1 MFFFA
6 IIVLQ
11 WSCWVSSSRGE
22 VDRREYHIKV
32 LSVDKVLSQ
41 IQLSTLQLLM
51 SLFNYC
57 FTFSIKPNMS
67 TFFKF
72 YNLFAKL
79 RIIYFPSKYFNA
91 KSVGLLQNYSKS
103 NKIPNILFVFISYT
117 MHCATNCCTHTLWNI
132 WHFGRKSAKY
142 RVISVVLSLKIY

>member
-11 WSCWVSSSRGE
+11 WSDWVSSSRGE

-57 FTFSIKPNMS
+57 FTFSIEPNMS
-67 TFFKF
+67 TFF
-72 YNLFAKL
+72 
-79 RIIYFPSKYFNA
+79 
-91 KSVGLLQNYSKS
+91 
-103 NKIPNILFVFISYT
+103 
-117 MHCATNCCTHTLWNI
+117 
-132 WHFGRKSAKY
+132 
-142 RVISVVLSLKIY
+142 